1 MLMKEK
7 LEKMNIA
14 FDFSNKFAIARVPFN
29 YGDAENFALDCVYS
43 LVPYVAEKLNIDY
56 SKVVLVAISQD
67 NKVVVFSVNSRDR
80 DWLFYSFNTPSISNA
95 QLYDNVDPESII
107 EKLKELYSK

>member
-1 MLMKEK
+1 MKEK

-67 NKVVVFSVNSRDR
+67 NKVVVFSVLQQSDSVMYTLISTLLRFDSHINHSRLLDG
-80 DWLFYSFNTPSISNA
+80 SSCAI
-95 QLYDNVDPESII
+95 Q
-107 EKLKELYSK
+107 